1 MDLEHIQSKIYVVRG
16 VKVMLDFDLAEIYEV
31 PTKALKQA
39 VRRNIRRFPS
49 DFMFELTNDEYNFLI
64 INIRSQFVTL
74 ENENR
79 QGKYPK
85 YAPFAFTELGATM
98 LSSVLN
104 SEVAIE
110 KSILIIR
117 AFVAVRNLIL
127 NPPVNDVKELQK
139 EVRELKQHVDGVF
152 ADFNDVNE
160 DMQIQI
166 DNINQTLSVANV
178 QFSEIYQALIEL
190 ADRKKEFE
198 KPRKRIG
205 FMSGENETE
214 INSIKQK

>member
-49 DFMFELTNDEYNFLI
+49 DFMFELTNDEYNYLMV
-64 INIRSQFVTL
+64 NIRSQFVTL
-74 ENENR
+74 KNESR

-127 NPPVNDVKELQK
+127 YPSIPSTKELQN
-139 EVRELKQHVDGVF
+139 EVRELKQYVDEAF
-152 ADFNDVNE
+152 IDYNDINE
-160 DMQIQI
+160 DTRTEL
-166 DNINQTLSVANV
+166 DNINQRLSVADK
-178 QFSEIYQALIEL
+178 QFSEIYQALTVL
-190 ADRKKEFE
+190 ADPKREPE
-198 KPRKRIG
+198 KPRRKIG
-205 FMSGENETE
+205 YH
-214 INSIKQK
+214 NS